1 MLAALDFDFDFAV
14 AVAVVPSFS
23 FFRFPV
29 FVFVLPSSKASR
41 AASVRVIGAL
51 DPPPIPSRELR
62 RSNAE
67 AEDDDEAARDDDDDD
82 DAVLGVLSFLPRDV
96 ASGRGRP
103 LPPAETAHP
112 PPPDA
117 GRAKMGDRASVVDDR
132 FSWHAD
138 DASRKESAAR
148 CCCCCC
154 CCWVLP
160 WGDWGGGGGGGAGAM
175 MLVIVLFIYC
185 NTWDF
190 ALQ

>member
-1 MLAALDFDFDFAV
+1 LLAALDFHFDFAV

-29 FVFVLPSSKASR
+29 FVFVLPSSMASR
-41 AASVRVIGAL
+41 AASVRVIGAV
-51 DPPPIPSRELR
+51 DPLSIPSRELR

-67 AEDDDEAARDDDDDD
+67 VDDDEDEDDDDEDDD
-82 DAVLGVLSFLPRDV
+82 DAFLFGALSFLPRDV

-117 GRAKMGDRASVVDDR
+117 GLAKMVDRASVVDDR

-154 CCWVLP
+154 CCCCCWVLP
-160 WGDWGGGGGGGAGAM
+160 WGGWGGGGGGGAGAM
-175 MLVIVLFIYC
+175 MLVIVLYR
-185 NTWDF
+185 
-190 ALQ
+190 L

>member
-1 MLAALDFDFDFAV
+1 LLAALDFDFAVAV

-23 FFRFPV
+23 FFCFPV
-29 FVFVLPSSKASR
+29 FVFVLPSSMASR
-41 AASVRVIGAL
+41 AASVRVIGAV
-51 DPPPIPSRELR
+51 DPLSIPSRELR

-67 AEDDDEAARDDDDDD
+67 VDDDEDEDDDDEDDD
-82 DAVLGVLSFLPRDV
+82 DAFLFGALSFLPRDV

-117 GRAKMGDRASVVDDR
+117 GLAKMVDRASVVDDR

-160 WGDWGGGGGGGAGAM
+160 WGGWGGGGGGGAGAM
-175 MLVIVLFIYC
+175 MLVIVLYR
-185 NTWDF
+185 
-190 ALQ
+190 L